1 MKIQNVIP
9 SRPQHLVVIFAD
21 GERARLDIA
30 MWLDRNSGVGSMLL
44 QGRFDGEAMEW
55 PLGERLYI
63 ADIRQMLDQQ
73 SAVIS

>member
-1 MKIQNVIP
+1 
-9 SRPQHLVVIFAD
+9 
-21 GERARLDIA
+21 
-30 MWLDRNSGVGSMLL
+30 MLL
-44 QGRFDGEAMEW
+44 QGGFDGDGMTW